1 MTRNTRR
8 MPGWRGGGGIV
19 LLLRAFPAVLALLLA
34 LAPAPAAALDTV
46 YLVRHAEKAAGWPKD
61 QDALQPL
68 SPAGTIRAEF
78 LASRL
83 ESAGIKAIYASPT
96 TRTLSTGLPL
106 ALRTGVNL
114 LAREDTIKEDRMG
127 PFLAGLRTAHA
138 NDPAVLVVGHS
149 NTVPRLLTLLGAV
162 PECFERLGIVRRGDE
177 LLIEGYEGLWK
188 VDLKRQGCEA
198 LTRE

>member
-1 MTRNTRR
+1 MTRTSI
-8 MPGWRGGGGIV
+8 WTDGGGRLAG
-19 LLLRAFPAVLALLLA
+19 LLRACLILLPVLVA
-34 LAPAPAAALDTV
+34 APAAALDTL
-46 YLVRHAEKAAGWPKD
+46 YLVRHAEKAAGWPPE

-83 ESAGIKAIYASPT
+83 ESAGIKAIYTSPT

-106 ALRTGVNL
+106 SLRTGARL
-114 LAREDTIKEDRMG
+114 FAREDTVKEDRMG

-138 NDPAVLVVGHS
+138 NDPAVLVVAHS

-188 VDLKRQGCEA
+188 VDLRRQGCEA
-198 LTRE
+198 IIKE

>member
-8 MPGWRGGGGIV
+8 MDGGSGGGRLV
-19 LLLRAFPAVLALLLA
+19 LLLRAFPAVLALLA
-34 LAPAPAAALDTV
+34 LVPAPAAALDAI
-46 YLVRHAEKAAGWPKD
+46 YIVRHAEKAAGWPKD

-162 PECFERLGIVRRGDE
+162 PECFEKLGIVRRGDE
-177 LLIEGYEGLWK
+177 LLIEGYDGLWK
-188 VDLKRQGCEA
+188 VDLRRQGCEA

>member
-1 MTRNTRR
+1 MTRNSIR
-8 MPGWRGGGGIV
+8 MDGGGRLAG
-19 LLLRAFPAVLALLLA
+19 LLRACLILLPVLVA
-34 LAPAPAAALDTV
+34 APVAALDTL
-46 YLVRHAEKAAGWPKD
+46 YLVRHAEKAAGWPPE

-68 SPAGTIRAEF
+68 SAAGTLRAEF

-106 ALRTGVNL
+106 ALRTGVRL
-114 LAREDTIKEDRMG
+114 TAVEDSIKADRMG

-138 NDPAVLVVGHS
+138 NDPAVLVVAHS

-188 VDLKRQGCEA
+188 VDLRRQGCEA

>member
-1 MTRNTRR
+1 MTRNSIR
-8 MPGWRGGGGIV
+8 MDGGGRLAG
-19 LLLRAFPAVLALLLA
+19 LLRACLILLPVLVA
-34 LAPAPAAALDTV
+34 APVAALDTL
-46 YLVRHAEKAAGWPKD
+46 YLVRHAEKAAGWPPE

-106 ALRTGVNL
+106 ALRTGVRL
-114 LAREDTIKEDRMG
+114 TAVADRIKADRMG

-138 NDPAVLVVGHS
+138 NDPAVLVVAHS

-188 VDLKRQGCEA
+188 VDLRRQGCEA

>member
-1 MTRNTRR
+1 MTRNSIR
-8 MPGWRGGGGIV
+8 MDGGGRLAG
-19 LLLRAFPAVLALLLA
+19 LLRACLILLPVLVA
-34 LAPAPAAALDTV
+34 APVAALDTL
-46 YLVRHAEKAAGWPKD
+46 YLVRHAEKAAGWP
-61 QDALQPL
+61 QEHDALQPL
-68 SPAGTIRAEF
+68 SPAGTLRAEF

-106 ALRTGVNL
+106 ALRTGVRL
-114 LAREDTIKEDRMG
+114 TAAEDSIKADRMG

-138 NDPAVLVVGHS
+138 NDPAVLVVAHS

-188 VDLKRQGCEA
+188 VDLRRQGCEA

>member
-1 MTRNTRR
+1 MTRNSIR
-8 MPGWRGGGGIV
+8 MDGGGRLAG
-19 LLLRAFPAVLALLLA
+19 LLRACLILLPVLVA
-34 LAPAPAAALDTV
+34 APVAALDTL
-46 YLVRHAEKAAGWPKD
+46 YLVRHAEKAAGWPPE

-106 ALRTGVNL
+106 ALRTGVRL
-114 LAREDTIKEDRMG
+114 TAVEDSIKADRMG

-138 NDPAVLVVGHS
+138 NDPAVLVVAHS

-188 VDLKRQGCEA
+188 VDLRRQGCEA
-198 LTRE
+198 IIKQ

>member
-8 MPGWRGGGGIV
+8 MDGGRGLV
-19 LLLRAFPAVLALLLA
+19 LLLRAFPALLIGVLVAV
-34 LAPAPAAALDTV
+34 PAAALDTV
-46 YLVRHAEKAAGWPKD
+46 YLVRHAEKAAGWPAD

-83 ESAGIKAIYASPT
+83 ESAGIKAIYTSPT

-106 ALRTGVNL
+106 ALRTGVRL
-114 LAREDTIKEDRMG
+114 VAKEDTIKEDRMG
-127 PFLAGLRTAHA
+127 PFLAGLRTAHP
-138 NDPAVLVVGHS
+138 NDQAVLVVAHS

-162 PECFERLGIVRRGDE
+162 PECYARLGIVRRGDE

-188 VDLKRQGCEA
+188 VDLGRQGCEA